1 MNKFAI
7 AAAAMIFGA
16 FGVLSAQ
23 AQEPIRIGAIV
34 SKTGPAAFLG
44 EPEGLTLR
52 HYTEKLNAE
61 GGLLGRPIELVLYD
75 DASDP
80 NTGRTLATRLVE
92 DDGIVAAIATST
104 TGGTLALA
112 PVFENAEIPVVSLA
126 AGIGLVEPV
135 RPYVFKTPH
144 TDRMVCTK
152 IISDMKERGF
162 KGIALITG
170 TDGIGKSMR
179 KECSDAASAQSIEI
193 LADESF
199 NPKDVDMTPQLTK
212 IKNTEGV
219 EAVFIGGFGQSLS
232 VVTRN
237 YRQLGI
243 TIPQYQNHGAASK
256 SFIKLSGEASEGV
269 LLPGPLLLIASQLSD
284 DNPLKKVATE
294 YSATYTE
301 LTGEDVSTFGGYAY
315 DALLLITDAIRRAN
329 SVDPVAIRD
338 ALEET
343 KDLPGVTGMYN
354 MSASDHLGIDQ
365 NSLYMVEIRNGDW
378 VLIDK

>member
-1 MNKFAI
+1 MKRIAV
-7 AAAAMIFGA
+7 AAAAMLLGA
-16 FGVLSAQ
+16 FAVSPSQ

-44 EPEGLTLR
+44 EPEELTLR

-61 GGLLGRPIELVLYD
+61 GGLLGRPVELVLYD

-126 AGIGLVEPV
+126 AGIGIVEPV

-144 TDRMVCTK
+144 TDRMVCAK
-152 IISDMKERGF
+152 VISDMKSRGF

-170 TDGIGKSMR
+170 TDGVGKSMR
-179 KECSDAASAQSIEI
+179 QECSDAAAAQSIEV

-256 SFIKLSGEASEGV
+256 SFIELSGKASEGV
-269 LLPGPLLLIASQLSD
+269 LVPGPLLLIAGQLSD

-294 YSATYTE
+294 YSAAYTE
-301 LTGEDVSTFGGYAY
+301 LTGQEVSTFGGYAY
-315 DALLLITDAIRRAN
+315 DALLLIADAIRRAN
-329 SVDPVAIRD
+329 SDDPAAIRD
-338 ALEET
+338 ALEAT
-343 KDLPGVTGMYN
+343 KDLPGVTGMFN

-365 NSLYMVEIRNGDW
+365 NSLYMVEIKDGDW
-378 VLIDK
+378 ELIDK